1 MIVRKQ
7 NSRVVRNNREKK
19 ETAKKEKNPRRWSFV
34 LMVIIF
40 LCSVGY
46 VLFYSPVTEISHIAV
61 EGSRRTD
68 VQNIINVTQD
78 AIAGKL
84 FGCIKRNNFFFL
96 NTSDIIKKNSEDQ
109 RIKSVVVKKV
119 FPDTIVISVEEYE
132 LFSVWC
138 IGGEEGSCY
147 ELVDGCVVQPVD
159 MNSALIQQNDHFV
172 VVDKARDHVDIGQC
186 VILQKDL
193 DAIAYLGKELI
204 YTLNVGIV
212 QPYFIDVRGSRE
224 IRFVTD
230 ESWQILASLESA
242 TNDTLDTAKL
252 FVHKVTLP
260 VARNDLEYVDL
271 RFAGKIFYKFKDG
284 VEIQEDNSEKE
295 KEQKEILEAEE
306 EKINDAHD

>member
-7 NSRVVRNNREKK
+7 NSKVVRSSREKK
-19 ETAKKEKNPRRWSFV
+19 ETAKKEKNPKKWFFV

-40 LCSVGY
+40 VCSVGY

-61 EGSRRTD
+61 EGSHRTD
-68 VQNIINVTQD
+68 AQNIINGTQD
-78 AIAGKL
+78 TIAGEI
-84 FGCIKRNNFFFL
+84 FGRIKRNNYFFL
-96 NTSDIIKKNSEDQ
+96 NTSDIIKKISEDQ
-109 RIKSVVVKKV
+109 RIKSVVIKKV
-119 FPDTIVISVEEYE
+119 FPDTIVISVEEYA

-138 IGGEEGSCY
+138 IGSEEGACY
-147 ELVDGCVVQPVD
+147 ELADGCVVRSVD

-193 DAIAYLGKELI
+193 DTIAYLGKELI

-242 TNDTLDTAKL
+242 TKDTLDTAKL
-252 FVHKVTLP
+252 FAHKVALP

-284 VEIQEDNSEKE
+284 VEIQEDTGEKE
-295 KEQKEILEAEE
+295 KEQKEALEIKE